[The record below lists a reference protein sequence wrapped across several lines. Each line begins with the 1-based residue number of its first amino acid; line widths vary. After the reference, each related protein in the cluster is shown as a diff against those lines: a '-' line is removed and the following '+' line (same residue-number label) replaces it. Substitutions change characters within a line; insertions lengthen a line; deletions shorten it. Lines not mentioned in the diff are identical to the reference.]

1 MSAHDGLP
9 FLGELI
15 LFLALAG
22 VLIPLLQRRAINP
35 VLGFLA
41 LGAIVGPH
49 GVGRFVDTLPW
60 LSYLSFSEVDHVAVF
75 AELGVVFLMFMIG
88 LEMSI
93 DRLWAMRRWVFG
105 VGTLQVLLSA
115 LALGVLSHHF
125 GNSMRASV
133 VLGLTLA
140 LSSTAVVMQLLTLR
154 RELGTPLGQAS
165 FSVLLLQDLAV
176 VPLLVLVSIMGQED
190 GGSFLTQLGQAGLK
204 AALTV
209 AAIYLIGRRVI
220 RPLFHLLA
228 ANRQADTFMA
238 LTLLTSLGVAA
249 LTWHAGL
256 SMALGALLAGLII
269 AETEFRHAVEVTIE
283 PFKELLMGLFFM
295 SVGMGIDVTELLA
308 QPLWL
313 PLSVVG
319 LILIKG
325 LIVFVLFRLSG
336 LSYGRAVEGGLLLGS
351 SGEFA
356 FIVIGMAL
364 GLGLLTREVG
374 QFMLLVVG
382 FGMLAT
388 PLAARLGQT
397 IGTRIDRWHGTH
409 DAESQLAETGD
420 TGGYVL
426 LAGYGRTARLIGTL
440 LDEQGVRYRA
450 IERDAAIVARYRARG
465 LPVVFGDIGQP
476 QILQRLHLADASAVV
491 LTMDHSTDAIHAVI
505 GIRKLAPTVCIL
517 ARARDEQHALA
528 LRQAGA
534 DMVFPET
541 LETALQ
547 LTGGVLASLGVP
559 DEAALAALAQARD
572 ARTHPLQVP

>member
-1 MSAHDGLP
+1 MVLPRSSILELAERPREQWRLRDHANILYGLFPSAT
-9 FLGELI
+9 
-15 LFLALAG
+15 
-22 VLIPLLQRRAINP
+22 LLVQ
-35 VLGFLA
+35 
-41 LGAIVGPH
+41 
-49 GVGRFVDTLPW
+49 
-60 LSYLSFSEVDHVAVF
+60 SDHV
-75 AELGVVFLMFMIG
+75 
-88 LEMSI
+88 
-93 DRLWAMRRWVFG
+93 
-105 VGTLQVLLSA
+105 
-115 LALGVLSHHF
+115 
-125 GNSMRASV
+125 
-133 VLGLTLA
+133 
-140 LSSTAVVMQLLTLR
+140 
-154 RELGTPLGQAS
+154 
-165 FSVLLLQDLAV
+165 
-176 VPLLVLVSIMGQED
+176 VLVSIMGQED

-356 FIVIGMAL
+356 FSVIGMAL

-388 PLAARLGQT
+388 PLAARLGQS
-397 IGTRIDRWHGTH
+397 IGTRIDRRHGTH
-409 DAESQLAETGD
+409 AKDTVVNFGYRPLA
-420 TGGYVL
+420 
-426 LAGYGRTARLIGTL
+426 TL
-440 LDEQGVRYRA
+440 SP
-450 IERDAAIVARYRARG
+450 
-465 LPVVFGDIGQP
+465 PVP
-476 QILQRLHLADASAVV
+476 R
-491 LTMDHSTDAIHAVI
+491 
-505 GIRKLAPTVCIL
+505 P
-517 ARARDEQHALA
+517 
-528 LRQAGA
+528 
-534 DMVFPET
+534 
-541 LETALQ
+541 
-547 LTGGVLASLGVP
+547 VP
-559 DEAALAALAQARD
+559 R
-572 ARTHPLQVP
+572 